1 MFGFALYDRKEK
13 KIYLCRDRLG
23 IKPIYWTL
31 IKNNEFVFS
40 SELKPL
46 ILHPLVSKKINRN
59 TISNFLR
66 HGYIPAPFSIYEN
79 VFKLEPGKI
88 LEISKK
94 DFNPKIQSFW
104 NLQDIIKERKFDK
117 KRNEQSYV
125 TELDDLLNDSVS
137 KRMIADVPVG
147 SFLSGGIDSTTI
159 SAIMQKNSLNKI
171 KTFSI
176 GFKESD
182 YNEAVYAKE
191 IANYLGTDH
200 NELYLTPHEAQ
211 EFIPLIPRYFDEPFA
226 DSSQI
231 PTYLISKM
239 AVKKVKVALSGDG
252 GDEMFMGYN
261 RYMIAEN
268 MDWIFRLPNFF
279 KRIIIGIITL
289 GSSNH
294 WNMLSRIFPKK
305 MIPPQL
311 GDKLYKLVKI
321 LKDEE
326 PDFYRTLISS
336 FDYPDSY
343 MISGTEEK
351 GMIWENNFE
360 SYITEYVERLKLLD
374 TLTYLPDDILTKVDR
389 SSMAVSLEVRVPIL
403 DHRIVE
409 FSWMLPKKIQ
419 IKKNQSKWILRQVLK
434 KYIPE
439 KFFERPK
446 MGFGVPIDSWLRKD
460 LKNWGSHLL
469 SDEVFKKHKLLKKND
484 IQLMWR
490 QHQSNEKNWQ
500 YPIWNVLMLH
510 SWAEEYL

>member
-1 MFGFALYDRKEK
+1 M
-13 KIYLCRDRLG
+13 
-23 IKPIYWTL
+23 P
-31 IKNNEFVFS
+31 S
-40 SELKPL
+40 
-46 ILHPLVSKKINRN
+46 
-59 TISNFLR
+59 
-66 HGYIPAPFSIYEN
+66 
-79 VFKLEPGKI
+79 
-88 LEISKK
+88 
-94 DFNPKIQSFW
+94 
-104 NLQDIIKERKFDK
+104 
-117 KRNEQSYV
+117 
-125 TELDDLLNDSVS
+125 
-137 KRMIADVPVG
+137 
-147 SFLSGGIDSTTI
+147 
-159 SAIMQKNSLNKI
+159 
-171 KTFSI
+171 
-176 GFKESD
+176 
-182 YNEAVYAKE
+182 
-191 IANYLGTDH
+191 
-200 NELYLTPHEAQ
+200 
-211 EFIPLIPRYFDEPFA
+211 
-226 DSSQI
+226 
-231 PTYLISKM
+231 
-239 AVKKVKVALSGDG
+239 
-252 GDEMFMGYN
+252 
-261 RYMIAEN
+261 
-268 MDWIFRLPNFF
+268 
-279 KRIIIGIITL
+279 
-289 GSSNH
+289 
-294 WNMLSRIFPKK
+294 
-305 MIPPQL
+305 QL

-351 GMIWENNFE
+351 GIIWENNFE

-419 IKKNQSKWILRQVLK
+419 IKKNKSKWILRQVLK